1 MSAYIIANIRVTD
14 MEQYKKYTK
23 LTPAAI
29 EAYSGKFIVRGGEVE
44 TLEGP
49 EETRRVVVLKF
60 PDSASA
66 RAFYTSEQY
75 QRAKKEREG
84 AAEGSFILVEGV

>member
-1 MSAYIIANIRVTD
+1 MPAYIIVRINVTD
-14 MEQYKKYTK
+14 AERYENYKA

-29 EAYSGKFIVRGGEVE
+29 EAFGGKFIVRGGELE

-49 EETRRVVVLKF
+49 EETRRVVVLEF

-75 QRAKKEREG
+75 QRAKQEREG
-84 AAEGSFILVEGV
+84 AAEASFILVEGV